1 VGPAEGSWRGRVL
14 EIALIVLSVLLAF
27 AINAWWA
34 GAQEQRRARA
44 QIESLQ
50 SEFEAV
56 DVELGR
62 AAEELQTAYDATV
75 TLGRLAGPNPS
86 RLLADS
92 LGWLLVHSLTPV
104 VFDLLAVSP
113 AVSAAAPEWWSDEN
127 AFEYDPTALLSSRE
141 FENLMLGRSITIQ
154 IASGTVADAQSLVQ
168 TIRAGL
174 ESWQ

>member
-1 VGPAEGSWRGRVL
+1 
-14 EIALIVLSVLLAF
+14 LIVLSILLAF

-62 AAEELQTAYDATV
+62 AAEELQTVYDATV

-92 LGWLLVHSLTPV
+92 LGWLLVHSLTV
-104 VFDLLAVSP
+104 NAVELP
-113 AVSAAAPEWWSDEN
+113 TGALPN
-127 AFEYDPTALLSSRE
+127 PTALLSIRE

-154 IASGTVADAQSLVQ
+154 IASGTVADVRSLVQ

-174 ESWQ
+174 ES